1 MSAQQKLCDTCGIN
15 FEKMSK
21 FAFNEHMLKHK
32 EKTHQCDK
40 CTSIHKA
47 FTNKCHVIIE
57 HVPQAIERT
66 GKSLFLSSEQVVEA
80 THQKFSVF
88 WERFKVLE
96 LEREKHGDQLLAC
109 TIEFN
114 ACNF

>member
-1 MSAQQKLCDTCGIN
+1 MYLFWLFII
-15 FEKMSK
+15 
-21 FAFNEHMLKHK
+21 
-32 EKTHQCDK
+32 THSYFLLVLNR
-40 CTSIHKA
+40 TFSVA

-80 THQKFSVF
+80 THQKFSVL
-88 WERFKVLE
+88 WERFEVLE